1 MLVLKVVL
9 LYFMSL
15 FRYEKNLENAN
26 NMGFKKGIA
35 GGLGQSAF
43 WFFLYVAFAVCFWY
57 GIYLIRND
65 EAGFEAGETLTVSN
79 I

>member
-1 MLVLKVVL
+1 
-9 LYFMSL
+9 
-15 FRYEKNLENAN
+15 
-26 NMGFKKGIA
+26 MGFKKGIA

-43 WFFLYVAFAVCFWY
+43 WFFIYVAFAVCFWY